1 MSNENPLQAV
11 ESVDVPYTYQMDW
24 NTALAIHKS
33 SDDVME
39 RMLMAFKYGFLQGQ
53 RAAVGKSGIC

>member
-53 RAAVGKSGIC
+53 RAAAGKSGAR

>member
-11 ESVDVPYTYQMDW
+11 ESVDVPYIYQMDW

-39 RMLMAFKYGFLQGQ
+39 RKLMAFKYGFLQGQ
-53 RAAVGKSGIC
+53 RAAAGKSGVR

>member
-1 MSNENPLQAV
+1 MSGENLLQAV
-11 ESVDVPYTYQMDW
+11 ESVDVPYIYQMDC

-53 RAAVGKSGIC
+53 RAAAGKSGTR